1 MLGAPTRRY
10 HHNRQ
15 LSDAYECQR
24 EAIEQADRALNPKEA
39 RLDFEIKRRMSLGTT
54 RCVLSSLEHRTMPTT
69 VAGISPTLLLLSASL
84 VTPMPEDKP
93 EEAKIKDDSSSIK
106 V

>member
-39 RLDFEIKRRMSLGTT
+39 RLDFEIKRRMSSGTT
-54 RCVLSSLEHRTMPTT
+54 RCALSLPKHQATLIIPTG
-69 VAGISPTLLLLSASL
+69 VSPTLLLLTASPG
-84 VTPMPEDKP
+84 TPIPEVEL
-93 EEAKIKDDSSSIK
+93 EEAQWKE
-106 V
+106 